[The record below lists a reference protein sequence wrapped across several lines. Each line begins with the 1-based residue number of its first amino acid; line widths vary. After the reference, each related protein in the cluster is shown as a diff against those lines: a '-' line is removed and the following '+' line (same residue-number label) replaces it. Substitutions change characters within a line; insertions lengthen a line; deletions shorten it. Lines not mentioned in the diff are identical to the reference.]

1 MDPLRRCTVT
11 LALLAMLA
19 LVSACASRPYLHWQG
34 GDVFGVF
41 EADGRSP
48 SRIDC
53 PGTMTERFACFA
65 ARARER
71 VRGTSGALAV
81 VTSDGA
87 FLQTTTTEPGQAVPT
102 TSETLFPLMS
112 VTKMFTA
119 ATAVS
124 LAQEGI
130 LDLHR
135 PIASYL
141 PELRADTGL
150 GRVTLHQ
157 LFTHTA
163 GLLDDPHRLAA
174 MCEGGRDLSDAIA
187 RAHLGAEP
195 GAVYLYSNIGYALV
209 GLVIERT
216 TSRPFEDVVRERVL
230 LPMGM
235 TTATFNFA
243 SVRVRGHPEGAGKGG
258 RCDST
263 APAEG

>member
-141 PELRADTGL
+141 PELLRFDRRENSSFRGQVSAHYAHIAFRAQVHYPWYPAKGVE
-150 GRVTLHQ
+150 VTVHY
-157 LFTHTA
+157 
-163 GLLDDPHRLAA
+163 R
-174 MCEGGRDLSDAIA
+174 EKRGGQQALVRSFPDAIA
-187 RAHLGAEP
+187 AVVIPAGMFDRAMFD
-195 GAVYLYSNIGYALV
+195 
-209 GLVIERT
+209 
-216 TSRPFEDVVRERVL
+216 PFELGIE
-230 LPMGM
+230 
-235 TTATFNFA
+235 FF
-243 SVRVRGHPEGAGKGG
+243 
-258 RCDST
+258 
-263 APAEG
+263 